1 MSIDVSTVSCPT
13 CGGHDVVVFRQ
24 PSSKFSG
31 GGAVP
36 SMRCRGCGFRASG
49 SACPADAR
57 ALLEGG
63 LPAQSPRPYVTWR
76 PAPQPAPR
84 AQPVA
89 RAPEPVITS
98 SLSSNQCAW
107 RECCETARD
116 GSKYCSRECSNKNA
130 RARYAKRK
138 SVDERSAA

>member
-1 MSIDVSTVSCPT
+1 MSTDVSPVSCPT

-36 SMRCRGCGFRASG
+36 SMRCRACGFRASG
-49 SACPADAR
+49 SACPPEAR

-63 LPAQSPRPYVTWR
+63 LPAQRPVPYVTWR
-76 PAPQPAPR
+76 PAPQPVR
-84 AQPVA
+84 
-89 RAPEPVITS
+89 RAPAVPRVQAPVEPEGPC
-98 SLSSNQCAW
+98 CAW
-107 RECCETARD
+107 RECSEPARD

-138 SVDERSAA
+138 AEDERSAA